1 MEENQVHSCRAQ
13 LIRVKE
19 CLICIAELPV
29 GEVPEF
35 KKSEFLRKSGSCL
48 LMSLFKHF
56 LSYIVPEV
64 YPSYQRSM

>member
-1 MEENQVHSCRAQ
+1 MEEKQVCSYGAQ

-35 KKSEFLRKSGSCL
+35 KKRDFLGKSCSW
-48 LMSLFKHF
+48 SLVSHFKHF
-56 LSYIVPEV
+56 MGNIVPYV
-64 YPSYQRSM
+64 YPS